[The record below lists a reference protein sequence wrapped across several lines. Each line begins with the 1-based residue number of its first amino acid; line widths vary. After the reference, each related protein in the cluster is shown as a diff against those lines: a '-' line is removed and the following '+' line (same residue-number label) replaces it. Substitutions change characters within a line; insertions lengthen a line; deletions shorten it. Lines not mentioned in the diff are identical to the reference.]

1 MAKLPKSGRIRIIG
15 GKWKGRKL
23 RVAPG
28 VRPSPDRVRETVFN
42 WLATTL
48 PGGHVL
54 DVFAGSGALAFEA
67 LSRGAAAATLVENN
81 QRTARL
87 LERHRGLLE
96 ARAAIVRGDAL
107 QWLASTTESRFDVV
121 FLDPPFGS
129 GLLAKA
135 LPLAAQRLAAAG
147 VVYAEA
153 DASFDFAAAER
164 VAGLSVVRA
173 ASAGEV
179 RFALLAN
186 ALCRQ
191 REGRAP

>member
-1 MAKLPKSGRIRIIG
+1 MARLPKSGRIRIIG

-48 PGGHVL
+48 PGAHVL
-54 DVFAGSGALAFEA
+54 DLFAGTGALAFEA
-67 LSRGAAAATLVENN
+67 LSRGAAAATLVESD
-81 QRTARL
+81 QRAAQL
-87 LERHRGLLE
+87 LERHRGVLE
-96 ARAAIVRGDAL
+96 APADIVYGDAL
-107 QWLASTTESRFDVV
+107 QWLAGATEHRFDVV

-129 GLLAKA
+129 GLLARA
-135 LPLAAQRLAAAG
+135 LPLAAQRLAASG

-164 VAGLSVVRA
+164 LAGLSVVRA
-173 ASAGEV
+173 SSAGEV
-179 RFALLAN
+179 RYALLA
-186 ALCRQ
+186 
-191 REGRAP
+191 GAPSVPLT